1 MKKSKEKMLFVTLGG
16 NRYEDTLDSMS
27 KEIEEKGG
35 NVIKTI
41 AITKTNNKTEAD
53 IANEINQINI

>member
-1 MKKSKEKMLFVTLGG
+1 MLFVTLGG